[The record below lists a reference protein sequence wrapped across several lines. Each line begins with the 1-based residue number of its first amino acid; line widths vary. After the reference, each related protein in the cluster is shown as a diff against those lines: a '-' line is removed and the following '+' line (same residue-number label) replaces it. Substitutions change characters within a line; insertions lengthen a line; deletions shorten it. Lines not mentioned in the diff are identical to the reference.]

1 MEFPVRALILSL
13 AVATLPAQAQLR
25 RDGEHTVQPSAPPA
39 GDITRGVSPRRHG
52 APRSDR
58 CANFRA
64 ELRDARRAEREALTT
79 TQSDQASLRRQRILE
94 QSQKAGC

>member
-1 MEFPVRALILSL
+1 MDLRFSVLVCLL
-13 AVATLPAQAQLR
+13 AAIPAHAQLR
-25 RDGEHTVQPSAPPA
+25 GGDGERAARPATAPA
-39 GDITRGVSPRRHG
+39 GDVTRSAPARRHRWQ
-52 APRSDR
+52 PSDR

-79 TQSDQASLRRQRILE
+79 TQSDQASLRRQRLLE